1 MTDIS
6 RRSFVRLSGLAA
18 LALAGGGLTRPPA
31 ALAASL
37 ARGQQI
43 FRRSRLLMGTYVTIT
58 VIDPSLTK
66 AEEAVESA
74 FAEIVRLERI
84 LSRYQV
90 SGPLAHLNTAGRL
103 AHPDPEL
110 VAVLSAARSYHDL
123 SGGAFDAT
131 VAPVVDALKAHFE
144 ADGAPPPRAELAA
157 LLKRVDGEAVEVS
170 TGEIRLLR
178 EGLALTLD
186 GLAKGYIVDLAAQKL
201 TFFGIEGALINAGG
215 DIRALGQKGRAPWRV
230 AIVDPTRPDHKGPI
244 IDLANESVATSGNYE
259 VFYDTE
265 KLHHHIIDPASGRSP
280 ANLVSVSVRA
290 DSCLTADALSTTIFC
305 LPPRQGLSLLDKLG
319 AEGLVIDRAGHRLSR
334 GAWG

>member
-1 MTDIS
+1 MTNLS

-18 LALAGGGLTRPPA
+18 LALTGRLARPPE
-31 ALAASL
+31 ALAARL
-37 ARGQQI
+37 TRGQQI
-43 FRRSRLLMGTYVTIT
+43 LRRSRLLMGTYVTIT
-58 VIDPSLTK
+58 VIDPSLTR
-66 AEEAVESA
+66 AEEAVENT

-84 LSRYQV
+84 LSRYQA
-90 SGPLAHLNTAGRL
+90 SGPLTHLNTTGRL

-144 ADGAPPPRAELAA
+144 RDGGPPPRAELAA
-157 LLKRVDGEAVEVS
+157 LLKRVDGGAVEVS
-170 TGEIRLLR
+170 TGEIRLLK

-186 GLAKGYIVDLAAQKL
+186 GLAKGYIVDLAVQKL
-201 TFFGIEGALINAGG
+201 AFFGIEGALINAGG

-230 AIVDPTRPDHKGPI
+230 AVLDPTQAHRKGPI
-244 IDLANESVATSGNYE
+244 IDLADESIATSGNYE

-280 ANLVSVSVRA
+280 ISLVSVSVRA
-290 DSCLTADALSTTIFC
+290 ASCLVADALSTTIFC
-305 LPPRQGLSLLDKLG
+305 LAPRQGLGLLDRLG
-319 AEGLVIDRAGHRLSR
+319 ASGLIIDRAGHRLSR